1 MRTIERFT
9 RAGYPATLAIS
20 VALVAVLAGCARQPD
35 EKIIRMA
42 YVSGP
47 TVLLHKA
54 AQRFAQRVAQRS
66 EGRLRVK
73 LYPGGQLGDDRET
86 VEGMKLRSI
95 DMTVMGCALIGWYA
109 PEYGVVEAPFVWRDY
124 GHIDRVWRGAIGEEL
139 RRTMRERAGV
149 EMLHLWYRGPR
160 YLTTTSK
167 KIHTPE
173 DLRGLKLRVPELEV
187 YIKSWQTF
195 GANTTPLPF
204 TDMFMALKLG
214 VVDGQENPLA
224 TIYGNNL
231 HEVQKYVME
240 TKHLIGFYIFC
251 TGPHFDQRFTSK
263 EKKIILDA
271 ACDATQWHNQEVER
285 AEAEY
290 RKKLVAA
297 GVEFVPVDREAFLT
311 LAKEKIP
318 AQFEGR
324 WKPGL
329 YRRILETP

>member
-1 MRTIERFT
+1 MKTTVRRTGS
-9 RAGYPATLAIS
+9 GYRIWPAMAVTFAI
-20 VALVAVLAGCARQPD
+20 ALPGCAPKQD

-47 TVLLHKA
+47 TELLHA
-54 AQRFAQRVAQRS
+54 AAEEFSKLVAERS

-73 LYPGGQLGDDRET
+73 LYPSGQLGDDRET
-86 VEGMKLRSI
+86 VEGLKLRSI
-95 DMTVMGCALIGWYA
+95 DMTVMGCAIIGWYA
-109 PEYGVVEAPFVWRDY
+109 PKYGLMEAPFLWRDY
-124 GHIDRVWRGAIGEEL
+124 EHIDRVWRGEIGKNL
-139 RRTMRERAGV
+139 RDTMRDRAGV

-167 KIHTPE
+167 RIRTPD

-204 TDMFMALKLG
+204 TDMFMALRLG
-214 VVDGQENPLA
+214 VVEGQENPLA

-231 HEVQKYVME
+231 HEVQKYIME
-240 TKHLIGFYIFC
+240 TRHLIGFYVFC
-251 TGPHFDQRFTSK
+251 TGPYMDERFT
-263 EKKIILDA
+263 EEEREIILDA
-271 ACDATQWHNQEVER
+271 ARDATTWHNRAVED
-285 AEAEY
+285 AEADY
-290 RKKLVAA
+290 REKLTEA
-297 GVEFVPVDREAFLT
+297 GVEFVPVDRDAFLS

-318 AQFEGR
+318 AQFENT
-324 WKPGL
+324 WKHDL

>member
-1 MRTIERFT
+1 MKVTARGERTGRVT
-9 RAGYPATLAIS
+9 RIVLAGV
-20 VALVAVLAGCARQPD
+20 VAASLAGCAQERD

-54 AQRFAQRVAQRS
+54 AEQFAERVAERS

-86 VEGMKLRSI
+86 VEGLKLRSI

-109 PEYGVVEAPFVWRDY
+109 PEYGLVEAPFVWRDY
-124 GHIDRVWRGAIGEEL
+124 EHIDRVWRGEIGDDL
-139 RRTMRERAGV
+139 RDTMRERAGV

-187 YIKSWQTF
+187 YLKSWQTF

-214 VVDGQENPLA
+214 VVEGQENPLA

-231 HEVQKYVME
+231 HEVQKYIME
-240 TKHLIGFYIFC
+240 TKHLIGFYVFC
-251 TGPHFDQRFTSK
+251 TGPYLDERFTA
-263 EKKIILDA
+263 EEQKIILDA
-271 ACDATQWHNQEVER
+271 ARDATEWHNQEVER

-290 RKKLVAA
+290 REKLVEA
-297 GVEFVPVDREAFLT
+297 GVEFVPVDREAFLS

-318 AQFEGR
+318 AQFEET

>member
-1 MRTIERFT
+1 MKTTVRNMSTVV
-9 RAGYPATLAIS
+9 TL
-20 VALVAVLAGCARQPD
+20 VVLLAGCAGEPD

-47 TVLLHKA
+47 TVLLHEA
-54 AQRFAQRVAQRS
+54 AERFAARVAGRS
-66 EGRLRVK
+66 GGQLRVK

-86 VEGMKLRSI
+86 VEGLKLRSI

-109 PEYGVVEAPFVWRDY
+109 PEYGLVEAPFVWRDY
-124 GHIDRVWRGAIGEEL
+124 EHIDRVWCGEIGEDL
-139 RRTMRERAGV
+139 RDTMRERAGV

-160 YLTTTSK
+160 YLTTTSR
-167 KIHTPE
+167 KIRTPE

-187 YIKSWQTF
+187 YLKSWQTF

-214 VVDGQENPLA
+214 VVEGQENPLA

-231 HEVQKYVME
+231 HEVQKYIME
-240 TKHLIGFYIFC
+240 TQHLIGFYVFC
-251 TGPHFDQRFTSK
+251 VGPYFDERFSPD
-263 EKKIILDA
+263 ERQIILEA
-271 ACDATQWHNQEVER
+271 ARDATDWHNREVER
-285 AEAEY
+285 AEEEY
-290 RKKLVAA
+290 REKLTEA
-297 GVEFVPVDREAFLT
+297 GVEFVPVDREAFLE

>member
-1 MRTIERFT
+1 MKAIARSMEFGHLTKLVLV
-9 RAGYPATLAIS
+9 GVLAT
-20 VALVAVLAGCARQPD
+20 ALVGCNQERD
-35 EKIIRMA
+35 EKVIRMA

-54 AQRFAQRVAQRS
+54 AGQFADLVAERS

-86 VEGMKLRSI
+86 VEGLKLRSI

-109 PEYGVVEAPFVWRDY
+109 PEYGLTEAPFVWRDY
-124 GHIDRVWRGAIGEEL
+124 DHIDRVWRGEIGEDL
-139 RRTMRERAGV
+139 RATMRDRAGV

-231 HEVQKYVME
+231 HEVQKYIME
-240 TKHLIGFYIFC
+240 TKHLIGFYVFC
-251 TGPHFDQRFTSK
+251 TGPYLDERFTPE

-271 ACDATQWHNQEVER
+271 ARDATDWHNKEVER

-290 RKKLVAA
+290 REKLTAA
-297 GVEFVPVDREAFLT
+297 GVEFVAVDREAFLA
-311 LAKEKIP
+311 LAKERIP
-318 AQFEGR
+318 PQFKGI